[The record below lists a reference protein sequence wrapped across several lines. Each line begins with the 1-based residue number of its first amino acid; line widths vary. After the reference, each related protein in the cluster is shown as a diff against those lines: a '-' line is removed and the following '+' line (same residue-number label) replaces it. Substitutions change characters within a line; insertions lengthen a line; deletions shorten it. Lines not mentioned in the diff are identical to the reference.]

1 MNLHSIFVLFLFY
14 FTYTD
19 AAATKAPPKN
29 IKVEIFYE
37 TLNDAARQFFVYQLT
52 PQFFAEHHDKL
63 TLAVI
68 PYGNTTASQ
77 ERYICPFGNQQC
89 QTNKMHACFLKTE
102 VEPNPSGIIED
113 KYASNVVNFMHC
125 FFKNR
130 RAEKNIDSLGE
141 RCMPEGHEPDW
152 PTIRTCLFEDD
163 SIMDRFAALTDEIGD
178 DIKEDGLAIR
188 IADGNITDNNKVNFT
203 KEICSRLAV
212 SVLLFNQYFLIS
224 YLFISPPVQAVQL
237 STRWNSSKAAQV
249 VRLLRG
255 NELCRFCLYDKPTGL
270 QLPHY

>member
-1 MNLHSIFVLFLFY
+1 MDLRSIFVFFIFF

-19 AAATKAPPKN
+19 AAATTAPPKN
-29 IKVEIFYE
+29 IQVEIYYE

-52 PQFFAEHHDKL
+52 PQFFAEHHDRL

-77 ERYICPFGNQQC
+77 DRYVCPFGNQQC
-89 QTNKMHACFLKTE
+89 QTNKMHACFLRTE
-102 VEPNPSGIIED
+102 VEPNPTGVIED

-130 RAEKNIDSLGE
+130 RAEKNIDTLGE

-163 SIMDRFAALTDEIGD
+163 SIMDRFAALTEEVGD
-178 DIKEDGLAIR
+178 DIKDDGLAVR
-188 IADGNITDNNKVNFT
+188 IGEGNITDNNKVNFT
-203 KEICSRLAV
+203 REICTRLAV
-212 SVLLFNQYFLIS
+212 SVILFAISFSLMFFCFL
-224 YLFISPPVQAVQL
+224 SPPDSPSSRAVF
-237 STRWNSSKAAQV
+237 TWE
-249 VRLLRG
+249 LL
-255 NELCRFCLYDKPTGL
+255 
-270 QLPHY
+270 